1 MSSDSSLAG
10 GVFGVLLGA
19 ALFSVGT
26 AVALN
31 WRGWAVRYTD
41 FIDAAVPATRRSMV
55 VDRWP
60 RMLIQ
65 NRIIFGVLA
74 LFGIAFLIHGIAV
87 LAGILFQAR
96 D

>member
-10 GVFGVLLGA
+10 GIFTVLLGA
-19 ALFSVGT
+19 ALASLGT

-31 WRGWAVRYTD
+31 FRGWAVRYTD
-41 FIDAAVPATRRSMV
+41 FTDAAMPATRRNLV
-55 VDRWP
+55 KDRWP

-74 LFGIAFLIHGIAV
+74 LLGTACLI
-87 LAGILFQAR
+87 AGISMLI